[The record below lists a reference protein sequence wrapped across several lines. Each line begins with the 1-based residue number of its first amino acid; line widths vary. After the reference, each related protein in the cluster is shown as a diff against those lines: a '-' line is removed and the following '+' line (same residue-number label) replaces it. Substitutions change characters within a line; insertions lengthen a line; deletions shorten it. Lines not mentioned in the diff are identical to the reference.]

1 MELLGEQ
8 LLADHSALLAL
19 PALVPAA
26 VLVGAILYIARKDRR
41 EEAEEAETRRR
52 AEEGDAD

>member
-8 LLADHSALLAL
+8 LMADHSALLAL

-26 VLVGAILYIARKDRR
+26 AVVGAILYIARKDRR
-41 EEAEEAETRRR
+41 EEAEEQQR
-52 AEEGDAD
+52 AERQDEGEAR

>member
-8 LLADHSALLAL
+8 LMADHSALLAL

-26 VLVGAILYIARKDRR
+26 AVVGAILYIARKDRR
-41 EEAEEAETRRR
+41 EEAEEAEERRR
-52 AEEGDAD
+52 AEGDDTP